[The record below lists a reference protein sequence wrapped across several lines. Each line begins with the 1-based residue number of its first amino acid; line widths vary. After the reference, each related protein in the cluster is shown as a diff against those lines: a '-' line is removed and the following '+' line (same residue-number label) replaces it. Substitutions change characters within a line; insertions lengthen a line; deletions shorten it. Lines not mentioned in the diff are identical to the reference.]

1 MERWKGDRTDVA
13 RRSAHALGSDEPGA
27 WLEAPVRLVAQKALH
42 LIYLHGLIA
51 RRRGRVENKHVASLV
66 PLSKLLQAA
75 AVNRDLVGFCA
86 VDTRGGRHDDPVVGN
101 AFFVD
106 DSNFLTHFDHW
117 ESPPFIIG

>member
-1 MERWKGDRTDVA
+1 MERGKGDRTGLC

-75 AVNRDLVGFCA
+75 AFNAALVGFCPVDPGGARHGEA
-86 VDTRGGRHDDPVVGN
+86 V
-101 AFFVD
+101 
-106 DSNFLTHFDHW
+106 
-117 ESPPFIIG
+117 